1 MSTTIR
7 RDQMMLTSPKG
18 ESCERVKD
26 VQSYV
31 VARKLVVQRSGEDF
45 AKNLEYS
52 IWFYEGARRLELQK
66 EGEAVCEVYDRNS
79 FRLETKHFRVDDLV
93 TTRRE
98 AEDLAVLS
106 NRDGA
111 IKLVLGPL
119 QEQWIQHL
127 RRQWRHYVI

>member
-1 MSTTIR
+1 
-7 RDQMMLTSPKG
+7 MMLTSPKG

-26 VQSYV
+26 VQSYFV
-31 VARKLVVQRSGEDF
+31 TRKLVVQRSGEDF
-45 AKNLEYS
+45 VKNLEYS
-52 IWFYEGARRLELQK
+52 IWFYKGARRLELHK
-66 EGEAVCEVYDRNS
+66 EGEAVCEVSDRNS

-111 IKLVLGPL
+111 SKLILGPF
-119 QEQWIQHL
+119 QKQWI
-127 RRQWRHYVI
+127 